1 MLLRLIFKKL
11 FIVIAIQLNK
21 IEKNN
26 SFNVKTRTETNPN
39 ICGENSIDSVFNDE
53 KNQICITRRDWIWAY
68 NQLEKRLE
76 NADKQN
82 PKESHLLQTKVYFSQ
97 TPDCQIKANN
107 NCDHI
112 KRAKDLIIILHK
124 QRNADFTGSYRV
136 GKVINGFITDID
148 DKAILPLGLQRNGNI
163 YSSGH
168 TFWPKELSLNEKQI
182 NKKQTAM
189 IYSPK
194 DYKFIII
201 ANGDS
206 KVGTKLLWTKLDP
219 NKSWSN
225 QWNSKNMNN
234 EWTYVGMFRAI
245 NNSVYAVGVKGSDN
259 KIFVYSEDNELKESQ
274 LNVQQLIGCG
284 VRSRA
289 YYGFVT
295 TDSNGSGNTSG
306 LETNDNTTLIIIVVI
321 VVLIKIVIVLIV
333 AILICLCFKR
343 KYKNKISQK
352 QNQSSEEQ
360 KFGIIDSDLK
370 LNIEVS
376 EISTASTEAAIEEKK
391 KPNNESIGKF
401 FMDKKKKKKK
411 Y

>member
-11 FIVIAIQLNK
+11 FILIAIQLNK
-21 IEKNN
+21 IETNN
-26 SFNVKTRTETNPN
+26 SFNVKTLTETNPN
-39 ICGENSIDSVFNDE
+39 ICEENSIDSVFNDE
-53 KNQICITRRDWIWAY
+53 KDQICVTRRDWIWAY
-68 NQLEKRLE
+68 NQLEKRLGNE
-76 NADKQN
+76 DKQN
-82 PKESHLLQTKVYFSQ
+82 SKKSHLLQTKVYFSQ

-124 QRNADFTGSYRV
+124 QRNSDFTGSYRV
-136 GKVINGFITDID
+136 MKVVNGFITDID

-163 YSSGH
+163 YSSEH

-234 EWTYVGMFRAI
+234 DWTYVGMFRTI

-259 KIFVYSEDNELKESQ
+259 KIFVYSKDNELKESQ
-274 LNVQQLIGCG
+274 LTVQQLIGCG
-284 VRSRA
+284 
-289 YYGFVT
+289 YGFVT
-295 TDSNGSGNTSG
+295 TDSNPSGNTSG
-306 LETNDNTTLIIIVVI
+306 PETENNPTLLIIVVI

-333 AILICLCFKR
+333 TILICLCLKR
-343 KYKNKISQK
+343 KYKSKNSQK

-370 LNIEVS
+370 LNIKVS
-376 EISTASTEAAIEEKK
+376 EISTASTDATIEEKK
-391 KPNNESIGKF
+391 KPNNENIGKF

>member
-1 MLLRLIFKKL
+1 
-11 FIVIAIQLNK
+11 
-21 IEKNN
+21 
-26 SFNVKTRTETNPN
+26 
-39 ICGENSIDSVFNDE
+39 
-53 KNQICITRRDWIWAY
+53 
-68 NQLEKRLE
+68 
-76 NADKQN
+76 
-82 PKESHLLQTKVYFSQ
+82 
-97 TPDCQIKANN
+97 
-107 NCDHI
+107 
-112 KRAKDLIIILHK
+112 
-124 QRNADFTGSYRV
+124 
-136 GKVINGFITDID
+136 
-148 DKAILPLGLQRNGNI
+148 
-163 YSSGH
+163 
-168 TFWPKELSLNEKQI
+168 
-182 NKKQTAM
+182 
-189 IYSPK
+189 
-194 DYKFIII
+194 
-201 ANGDS
+201 
-206 KVGTKLLWTKLDP
+206 
-219 NKSWSN
+219 
-225 QWNSKNMNN
+225 MNN